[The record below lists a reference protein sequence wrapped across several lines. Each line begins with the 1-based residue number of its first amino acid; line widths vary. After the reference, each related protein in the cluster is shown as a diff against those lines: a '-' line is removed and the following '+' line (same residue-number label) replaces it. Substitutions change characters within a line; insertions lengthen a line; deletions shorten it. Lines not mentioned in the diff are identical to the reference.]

1 MNAHMILSLY
11 YRRWESHRIFW
22 ISFNLKGENM
32 SSFVLKSILI
42 KNYHGMSGSFKI
54 VDNIMPYTSNIMLS
68 AIQVLLSTYFK
79 AFSTYI
85 PDKYTIKLKTKDAM
99 AGETST
105 FPCKV
110 IGIILFND
118 QQFEIGQ
125 ELSENGRV
133 KFIGV
138 KELSNIISVWE
149 TKFSKADNSD
159 RDILFPVMLYCNPA
173 SYKVPKKIREKGVY
187 HRFIGYKD
195 YATFWIRQAALR
207 GIHDKGYM
215 IRIPIH
221 YQEKQYQLYQTKEK
235 LIKELHREPTL
246 KEISSDTGISEKLL
260 KEYEAQQGIR
270 IVGSLDA
277 PINLE
282 KEESETF
289 GDFIAD
295 TDQNIEEIAE
305 QKELEELILQCLDNL
320 TDKEKSVIKM
330 RFGFN
335 GEEPMTLE
343 AVGNQLGV
351 TRERIRQ
358 IEAKSIRKLRNYK
371 TRLLLEDYIPKK

>member
-1 MNAHMILSLY
+1 MGKLL
-11 YRRWESHRIFW
+11 
-22 ISFNLKGENM
+22 
-32 SSFVLKSILI
+32 
-42 KNYHGMSGSFKI
+42 
-54 VDNIMPYTSNIMLS
+54 
-68 AIQVLLSTYFK
+68 AIQDVVLRIGMGIRGMRMPNIPKINHFYHFLRLFVYINEDSMDCTLDNTFDINDRHMHTSI
-79 AFSTYI
+79 FSDY
-85 PDKYTIKLKTKDAM
+85 LK
-99 AGETST
+99 
-105 FPCKV
+105 
-110 IGIILFND
+110 
-118 QQFEIGQ
+118 EIGQ
-125 ELSENGRV
+125 YPILTREDEVDLFQKMYAGD
-133 KFIGV
+133 IAA
-138 KELSNIISVWE
+138 KEKLIQCNLRLVVSVIKKYTNISSDMEIMDVIQE
-149 TKFSKADNSD
+149 GNLGLMRALKDFDYTRGNKFST
-159 RDILFPVMLYCNPA
+159 
-173 SYKVPKKIREKGVY
+173 
-187 HRFIGYKD
+187 

-270 IVGSLDA
+270 MVGSLDA
-277 PINLE
+277 PLNLE

-320 TDKEKSVIKM
+320 TDKEKNVIKM

-343 AVGNQLGV
+343 AVGNRLGV

-371 TRLLLEDYIPKK
+371 TRLLLEDYIP

>member
-1 MNAHMILSLY
+1 MDLFQKMYAGDIAAKEKLIQCNLRLVVSVIKKY
-11 YRRWESHRIFW
+11 TN
-22 ISFNLKGENM
+22 ISSDMEIMDVIQEGNLGLM
-32 SSFVLKSILI
+32 RALKD
-42 KNYHGMSGSFKI
+42 F
-54 VDNIMPYTSNIMLS
+54 DYTRGN
-68 AIQVLLSTYFK
+68 K
-79 AFSTYI
+79 FST
-85 PDKYTIKLKTKDAM
+85 
-99 AGETST
+99 
-105 FPCKV
+105 
-110 IGIILFND
+110 
-118 QQFEIGQ
+118 
-125 ELSENGRV
+125 
-133 KFIGV
+133 
-138 KELSNIISVWE
+138 
-149 TKFSKADNSD
+149 
-159 RDILFPVMLYCNPA
+159 
-173 SYKVPKKIREKGVY
+173 
-187 HRFIGYKD
+187 

-371 TRLLLEDYIPKK
+371 TRLLLEDYIP

>member
-1 MNAHMILSLY
+1 MDCTIDN
-11 YRRWESHRIFW
+11 
-22 ISFNLKGENM
+22 SFDNNDGHIHTSMFSDYLK
-32 SSFVLKSILI
+32 
-42 KNYHGMSGSFKI
+42 
-54 VDNIMPYTSNIMLS
+54 
-68 AIQVLLSTYFK
+68 
-79 AFSTYI
+79 
-85 PDKYTIKLKTKDAM
+85 
-99 AGETST
+99 
-105 FPCKV
+105 
-110 IGIILFND
+110 
-118 QQFEIGQ
+118 EIGQ
-125 ELSENGRV
+125 YPILTREDEVDLFQKMYAGD
-133 KFIGV
+133 IAA
-138 KELSNIISVWE
+138 KEKLIQCNLRLVVSVIKKYTNISSDMEIMDVIQE
-149 TKFSKADNSD
+149 GNLGLMRALKDFDYTRGNKFST
-159 RDILFPVMLYCNPA
+159 
-173 SYKVPKKIREKGVY
+173 
-187 HRFIGYKD
+187 
-195 YATFWIRQAALR
+195 YATFWIRQSALR

>member
-1 MNAHMILSLY
+1 MVRNSIENEAVEIRKVGDFKMEIMDVIQ
-11 YRRWESHRIFW
+11 EG
-22 ISFNLKGENM
+22 NLGLM
-32 SSFVLKSILI
+32 RALKD
-42 KNYHGMSGSFKI
+42 F
-54 VDNIMPYTSNIMLS
+54 DYTRGN
-68 AIQVLLSTYFK
+68 K
-79 AFSTYI
+79 FST
-85 PDKYTIKLKTKDAM
+85 
-99 AGETST
+99 
-105 FPCKV
+105 
-110 IGIILFND
+110 
-118 QQFEIGQ
+118 
-125 ELSENGRV
+125 
-133 KFIGV
+133 
-138 KELSNIISVWE
+138 
-149 TKFSKADNSD
+149 
-159 RDILFPVMLYCNPA
+159 
-173 SYKVPKKIREKGVY
+173 
-187 HRFIGYKD
+187 

-270 IVGSLDA
+270 MVGSLDA

-335 GEEPMTLE
+335 REEPMTLE
-343 AVGNQLGV
+343 AVGNRLGV

-371 TRLLLEDYIPKK
+371 TRLLLEDYIP

>member
-1 MNAHMILSLY
+1 MILSLY

>member
-1 MNAHMILSLY
+1 MFSDY
-11 YRRWESHRIFW
+11 
-22 ISFNLKGENM
+22 LK
-32 SSFVLKSILI
+32 
-42 KNYHGMSGSFKI
+42 
-54 VDNIMPYTSNIMLS
+54 
-68 AIQVLLSTYFK
+68 
-79 AFSTYI
+79 
-85 PDKYTIKLKTKDAM
+85 
-99 AGETST
+99 
-105 FPCKV
+105 
-110 IGIILFND
+110 
-118 QQFEIGQ
+118 EIGQ
-125 ELSENGRV
+125 YPILTREDEVDLFQKMYAGD
-133 KFIGV
+133 IAA
-138 KELSNIISVWE
+138 KEKLIQCNLRLVVSVIKKYTNISSDMEIMDVIQE
-149 TKFSKADNSD
+149 GNLGLMRALKDFDYTRGNKFST
-159 RDILFPVMLYCNPA
+159 
-173 SYKVPKKIREKGVY
+173 
-187 HRFIGYKD
+187 

-343 AVGNQLGV
+343 SVGNQLGV

-371 TRLLLEDYIPKK
+371 TRLLLEDYIP